1 MAWLL
6 PKPLE
11 APAANEFNRL
21 VGELAERLA
30 DRTTDLYGLVAE
42 LLAQIFY
49 ACPYTELSE
58 KAPLAAFALHP
69 AHITLEGEHYSATDP
84 AAFARVKPLLW
95 FWQCLDLTPL
105 GQSVY
110 SGVELRRALAPHI
123 FKSVGKGLK
132 CFQNVGFSVGYN
144 LEFGD
149 SVVLHRGVFLDD
161 IGGMTIGSG
170 TSFSE
175 YANAYS
181 HSHDVLTA
189 EDVTLQHTI
198 VGERVRV
205 TYHATL
211 LSGVRVGDDAIVG
224 SMAVVTHDVGPHQV
238 AMGIPARSQ
247 RVKVRDCPYC
257 HAGDPHPSDLVP
269 RPPDRKANPDYPEF
283 VPAGQGTKKL

>member
-11 APAANEFNRL
+11 SPAVGEFNRWL
-21 VGELAERLA
+21 GELAEQLA
-30 DRTTDLYGLVAE
+30 DPVTDRYGLVAE
-42 LLAQIFY
+42 ILAQLFY
-49 ACPYTELSE
+49 ANHYDELVE
-58 KAPLAAFALHP
+58 KTPLAAFALHP

-84 AAFARVKPLLW
+84 VAFARVKPLLW
-95 FWQCLDLTPL
+95 LWQCVDLTPL
-105 GQSVY
+105 GQSTY
-110 SGVELRRALAPHI
+110 SGVELRRVLAPHI
-123 FKSVGKGLK
+123 FKSVGKGFK
-132 CFQNVGFSVGYN
+132 CFQNVAFSVGYN

-149 SVVLHRGVFLDD
+149 LVVLHRGVFLDD

-170 TSFSE
+170 SSFSD

-181 HSHDVLTA
+181 HSHDALVP

-198 VGERVRV
+198 IGERVRV

-211 LSGVRVGDDAIVG
+211 LSGVRIGDDAIIG

-257 HAGDPHPSDLVP
+257 RSGNPHPSDQIQ
-269 RPPDRKANPDYPEF
+269 RIPDRKANPDYPEF
-283 VPAGQGTKKL
+283 IPHGQGTKKI